1 MTISSSIKEKQ
12 EANSGRPD
20 VVAGS
25 LFPIDYSNVHWI
37 AVPIGTRKT
46 DISDVAMRARR
57 GHQRCRN

>member
-12 EANSGRPD
+12 EPHSGRPD

-25 LFPIDYSNVHWI
+25 SFPIDYSNVHWI
-37 AVPIGTRKT
+37 AVRLVTRKT
-46 DISDVAMRARR
+46 DIGDVAMRARR